1 MAFLRLSSSY
11 RIELHD
17 MPTSS
22 IFETG
27 RIVGRMRFLQGRR
40 YGGPRWGMPPRWGG
54 WPPRRRGI
62 LAVFVGDSRMGQ
74 KGKTEQN
81 IHFAS
86 SLAITYPHVLTINAL
101 RDAGLQ

>member
-54 WPPRRRGI
+54 WPPAVAEFWQFSSGI
-62 LAVFVGDSRMGQ
+62 AGWAR
-74 KGKTEQN
+74 KGKRNKIFT
-81 IHFAS
+81 
-86 SLAITYPHVLTINAL
+86 SL
-101 RDAGLQ
+101 RR